1 MQGTKF
7 QEFFFLL
14 KIQASSHLRPKTLSI
29 SVLLKNLEEIYSA
42 RYKKETQTEEKLRK
56 SEDNTNFSEFVAEF
70 LNEKYKNK
78 RMTDQNA
85 LDLCQSI
92 ETYESE
98 NVEVRIFSN
107 FLSQILTNEI
117 LIFFLYVRNTV
128 SSIVNLQ
135 LIPSNN

>member
-1 MQGTKF
+1 M
-7 QEFFFLL
+7 L

>member
-1 MQGTKF
+1 M
-7 QEFFFLL
+7 
-14 KIQASSHLRPKTLSI
+14 
-29 SVLLKNLEEIYSA
+29 LLKNLEEIYSA

>member
-1 MQGTKF
+1 
-7 QEFFFLL
+7 
-14 KIQASSHLRPKTLSI
+14 
-29 SVLLKNLEEIYSA
+29 VLLKNLEEIYSA

-98 NVEVRIFSN
+98 NVEVRIF
-107 FLSQILTNEI
+107 FEFFIHKILTNEI
-117 LIFFLYVRNTV
+117 FDFFLVCKKHSFKY
-128 SSIVNLQ
+128 SQFAAYS
-135 LIPSNN
+135 